1 MGAAIGA
8 RVFAWVM
15 RNRGV
20 APRCV
25 VVLPHCLRMK
35 VGALV
40 DRSGIEA
47 RRNPHPGQGAQR
59 HLGPE
64 QSSSAG
70 RKYSHHVLSLSRLP
84 RSLTE
89 GW

>member
-1 MGAAIGA
+1 MGAACGA

-15 RNRGV
+15 RNRGLALSCAAV
-20 APRCV
+20 P
-25 VVLPHCLRMK
+25 PHCARMK

-40 DRSGIEA
+40 DGSRIEA

-64 QSSSAG
+64 QSRSAG
-70 RKYSHHVLSLSRLP
+70 RKNSHPVLCRSRLA
-84 RSLTE
+84 
-89 GW
+89 